1 MIQESSNR
9 RVSRM
14 ADLDRQIVREL
25 CDLHPC
31 EMGQLCDNVGLNKS
45 AFSNFLTGRRHLPEK
60 FAPKF
65 LRQIGLTVR
74 GEIDPRHCFY
84 FAVRPGLQ
92 DLAAK
97 WISKLFPSGGE
108 IWKIISQERRLVDE
122 DEDEVECE
130 VVELGVVLLNDDN
143 VAVIRDDVHFGD
155 VSWIPGN
162 WTNAGQLPTGTRLLS
177 KTTMPTRKLFDM
189 VIQACEP
196 TVPETSWA
204 EVQAYAEKG
213 GLTADDMMNYL
224 INIHRDRALAAP

>member
-1 MIQESSNR
+1 MIQETSNR
-9 RVSRM
+9 RLSRM

-25 CDLHPC
+25 CDLHPF

-60 FAPKF
+60 FAAQF

-97 WISKLFPSGGE
+97 WISKLFPSGGDM
-108 IWKIISQERRLVDE
+108 WKINSHNQYLAG
-122 DEDEVECE
+122 EDEVEFE

-162 WTNAGQLPTGTRLLS
+162 WTNAGQLPAGTRLLS
-177 KTTMPTRKLFDM
+177 KTTIPTRKLVSM
-189 VIQACEP
+189 VMEASEP

-204 EVQAYAEKG
+204 EVQTYAEKG
-213 GLTADDMMNYL
+213 GFTADDIMNYL
-224 INIHRDRALAAP
+224 INIHRDRAFAAP

>member
-1 MIQESSNR
+1 MIMETSNR
-9 RVSRM
+9 RMSRM

-25 CDLHPC
+25 CDLHPF

-60 FAPKF
+60 FAAQF

-97 WISKLFPSGGE
+97 WISKLFPSGGDM
-108 IWKIISQERRLVDE
+108 WKINSHKQYLAG
-122 DEDEVECE
+122 EDEVEFE

-162 WTNAGQLPTGTRLLS
+162 WTNAGQLPAGTRLLS
-177 KTTMPTRKLFDM
+177 TATLPTRKLLSTVM
-189 VIQACEP
+189 KASEP
-196 TVPETSWA
+196 ADPEASWV
-204 EVQAYAEKG
+204 EVQAYAEKAG
-213 GLTADDMMNYL
+213 FTAQEVMNYF
-224 INIHRDRALAAP
+224 INTQRARAFAAL

>member
-1 MIQESSNR
+1 MIQETSNR

-25 CDLHPC
+25 CDLHPF

-60 FAPKF
+60 FAAQF

-97 WISKLFPSGGE
+97 WISKLFPSGGDMWN
-108 IWKIISQERRLVDE
+108 INSRKQYPLG
-122 DEDEVECE
+122 EDEVECE

-162 WTNAGQLPTGTRLLS
+162 WTNAGQLPAGTRLLS
-177 KTTMPTRKLFDM
+177 TATLPTRKLISTVM
-189 VIQACEP
+189 KASEP
-196 TVPETSWA
+196 ADPEASWV
-204 EVQAYAEKG
+204 EVQAYAEKAG
-213 GLTADDMMNYL
+213 FTAQEVMNYF
-224 INIHRDRALAAP
+224 INTQRARAFAAL

>member
-1 MIQESSNR
+1 MTQEISNR
-9 RVSRM
+9 RLSRM

-25 CDLHPC
+25 CDLHPF

-60 FAPKF
+60 FAAQF

-97 WISKLFPSGGE
+97 WISKLFPSGGDM
-108 IWKIISQERRLVDE
+108 WKINSHKQYLAG
-122 DEDEVECE
+122 EDEVEFE

-162 WTNAGQLPTGTRLLS
+162 WTNAGQLPAGSRLLS
-177 KTTMPTRKLFDM
+177 TATLPTRKLLSTVM
-189 VIQACEP
+189 KASEP
-196 TVPETSWA
+196 KVPETSWA
-204 EVQAYAEKG
+204 EVQAHAEKG

-224 INIHRDRALAAP
+224 INTQRARAFAAL

>member
-1 MIQESSNR
+1 MIQETSNR
-9 RVSRM
+9 RLSRM

-25 CDLHPC
+25 CDLHPF

-60 FAPKF
+60 FAAQF

-74 GEIDPRHCFY
+74 GEIDARHCFY

-97 WISKLFPSGGE
+97 WISKLFPSGGDM
-108 IWKIISQERRLVDE
+108 WKINSHKQYLAG
-122 DEDEVECE
+122 EDEVEFE

-162 WTNAGQLPTGTRLLS
+162 WTNAGQLPAGTRLLS
-177 KTTMPTRKLFDM
+177 TATLPTRKLLSTVM
-189 VIQACEP
+189 KASEP
-196 TVPETSWA
+196 KVPETSWA

-224 INIHRDRALAAP
+224 LNIHRDRALAAP

>member
-1 MIQESSNR
+1 MIQETSNR
-9 RVSRM
+9 RLSRM

-25 CDLHPC
+25 CDLHPF

-60 FAPKF
+60 FAAQF

-74 GEIDPRHCFY
+74 GEIDPRNCFY

-97 WISKLFPSGGE
+97 WISKLFPSGGDM
-108 IWKIISQERRLVDE
+108 WKINSHKQYLAG
-122 DEDEVECE
+122 EDEVEFE
-130 VVELGVVLLNDDN
+130 VVELGVVLLNDEN

-162 WTNAGQLPTGTRLLS
+162 WTNAGQLPAGTRLLS
-177 KTTMPTRKLFDM
+177 TATLPTRKLISTVM
-189 VIQACEP
+189 KASEP
-196 TVPETSWA
+196 ADPEASWV
-204 EVQAYAEKG
+204 EVQAYAEKAG
-213 GLTADDMMNYL
+213 FTAQEVMNYF
-224 INIHRDRALAAP
+224 INTQRARAFAAL

>member
-1 MIQESSNR
+1 MIQETSNR
-9 RVSRM
+9 RLSRM

-25 CDLHPC
+25 CDLHPF

-60 FAPKF
+60 FAAQF

-74 GEIDPRHCFY
+74 GEIDRRHCFY

-97 WISKLFPSGGE
+97 WISKLFPSGGDM
-108 IWKIISQERRLVDE
+108 WKINSHKQYLAG
-122 DEDEVECE
+122 EDEVEFE
-130 VVELGVVLLNDDN
+130 VVELGVVLLNDEN

-162 WTNAGQLPTGTRLLS
+162 WTNAGQLPAGTRLLS
-177 KTTMPTRKLFDM
+177 TATLPTSKLISTVM
-189 VIQACEP
+189 EASEP
-196 TVPETSWA
+196 ADPEASWV
-204 EVQAYAEKG
+204 EVQAYAEKAG
-213 GLTADDMMNYL
+213 FTAQEVMNYF
-224 INIHRDRALAAP
+224 INTQRARAFAAL

>member
-1 MIQESSNR
+1 MIQETSNR
-9 RVSRM
+9 RLSRM

-25 CDLHPC
+25 CDLHPF

-97 WISKLFPSGGE
+97 WISKLFPSGGDM
-108 IWKIISQERRLVDE
+108 WKINSHNQYLAG
-122 DEDEVECE
+122 EDEVEFE
-130 VVELGVVLLNDDN
+130 VVELGVVLLNDEN
-143 VAVIRDDVHFGD
+143 VAVIRDDVHFGE
-155 VSWIPGN
+155 VSWIPGR
-162 WTNAGQLPTGTRLLS
+162 WTKAGYLPDGSRLLS
-177 KTTMPTRKLFDM
+177 TTTLPTRKLLSTVMEFSDP
-189 VIQACEP
+189 VEP
-196 TVPETSWA
+196 EASWA

-224 INIHRDRALAAP
+224 INIHRDRELAAP

>member
-1 MIQESSNR
+1 
-9 RVSRM
+9 M

-25 CDLHPC
+25 CDLHPF

-97 WISKLFPSGGE
+97 WISKLFPIGGE

-122 DEDEVECE
+122 DEDEGGFDVF
-130 VVELGVVLLNDDN
+130 ELGVVLLNDDN
-143 VAVIRDDVHFGD
+143 VAVIRDDVHFGE
-155 VSWIPGN
+155 VSWIPGR
-162 WTNAGQLPTGTRLLS
+162 WTKAGYLPDGSRLLS
-177 KTTMPTRKLFDM
+177 TTTLPTRKLLSTIMEFSDP
-189 VIQACEP
+189 VEP
-196 TVPETSWA
+196 EASWA

-224 INIHRDRALAAP
+224 INIHRDRAFAAP

>member
-1 MIQESSNR
+1 MIQETSNR
-9 RVSRM
+9 RLSRM

-25 CDLHPC
+25 CDLHPF

-60 FAPKF
+60 FAAQF

-74 GEIDPRHCFY
+74 GEIDARHCFY

-97 WISKLFPSGGE
+97 WISKLFPSGGDM
-108 IWKIISQERRLVDE
+108 WKINSHKQYLAG
-122 DEDEVECE
+122 EDEVEFE

-162 WTNAGQLPTGTRLLS
+162 WTNAGQLPAGTRLLS
-177 KTTMPTRKLFDM
+177 TATLPTRKLLSTVM
-189 VIQACEP
+189 KASEP
-196 TVPETSWA
+196 ADPEASWV
-204 EVQAYAEKG
+204 EVQAYAEKAG
-213 GLTADDMMNYL
+213 FTAQEVMNYF
-224 INIHRDRALAAP
+224 INTQRARAFAAL

>member
-1 MIQESSNR
+1 MTQRNSNR

-25 CDLHPC
+25 CDLHPF

-60 FAPKF
+60 FAPQF

-74 GEIDPRHCFY
+74 GEVDPWHCFY

-92 DLAAK
+92 DLTAK
-97 WISKLFPSGGE
+97 WISKLFQSGGDM
-108 IWKIISQERRLVDE
+108 WKINSRKQYLVG
-122 DEDEVECE
+122 EDEVEFE

-162 WTNAGQLPTGTRLLS
+162 WTNAGQLPAGTRLLS
-177 KTTMPTRKLFDM
+177 TATLPTRKLISTVM
-189 VIQACEP
+189 KASEP
-196 TVPETSWA
+196 KVLETSWA

-213 GLTADDMMNYL
+213 GLTADDMINYL

>member
-1 MIQESSNR
+1 MIQETSNR
-9 RVSRM
+9 RLSRM

-25 CDLHPC
+25 CDLHPF

-60 FAPKF
+60 FAAQF

-122 DEDEVECE
+122 GEEEVEFDLF
-130 VVELGVVLLNDDN
+130 ELGVVLCDGENLS
-143 VAVIRDDVHFGD
+143 VIRDDVHFGD

-177 KTTMPTRKLFDM
+177 KTTMPTRKLVSIVM
-189 VIQACEP
+189 EVSEP

-204 EVQAYAEKG
+204 DVQAYAEKG
-213 GLTADDMMNYL
+213 GLTADDMMNCL
-224 INIHRDRALAAP
+224 INIHRDRAFTAP